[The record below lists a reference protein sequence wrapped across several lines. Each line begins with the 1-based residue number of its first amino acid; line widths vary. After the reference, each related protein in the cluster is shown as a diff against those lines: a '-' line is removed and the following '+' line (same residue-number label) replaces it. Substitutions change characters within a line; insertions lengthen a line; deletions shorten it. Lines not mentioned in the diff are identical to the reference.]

1 MTLRITT
8 LSENTAGNGDFL
20 GEWGLS
26 ILLETESTT
35 ILFDSGKSISAV
47 HNADALNID
56 LAKISRIV
64 LSHGHYDHTGGL
76 RDVLRRIGKEV
87 EVIAHPDIWQS
98 KYARRKDEPDRYI
111 GIPFQ
116 RRELEGLGARF
127 KMVKEPIGITDN
139 IMTTGE
145 VPMVTDFEQI
155 DEGLFVR
162 ENSGWQPDKLLDDQA
177 LVIKTDAG
185 LVVILGCAHR
195 GMINTLYHA
204 RQMTDVDKIHAV
216 IGGSHL
222 MGVSEERLWQT
233 IDAIRGLGIQ
243 KMGLC
248 HCTDLPTASLLA
260 QEFSEGFFF
269 NKAGGVIDI
278 P

>member
-8 LSENTAGNGDFL
+8 LSENTASRGDFI

-26 ILLETESTT
+26 IFLETEGMA

-56 LAKISRIV
+56 LAKVSRIV

-87 EVIAHPDIWQS
+87 EVIAHPD
-98 KYARRKDEPDRYI
+98 ARRKDEPDRYI

-116 RRELEGLGARF
+116 RRELESLGACF
-127 KMVKEPIGITDN
+127 KLTKKTVEIADN

-145 VPMVTDFEQI
+145 IPMATDFEQI
-155 DEGLFVR
+155 DDALFVR
-162 ENSGWQPDKLLDDQA
+162 EESGWQPDKLLDDQA
-177 LVIKTDAG
+177 LVVKTEAG

-195 GMINTLYHA
+195 GMVNTLYHA
-204 RQMTDVDKIHAV
+204 RQLTEVDKIHAV

-222 MGVSEERLWQT
+222 MNASEERLWQT
-233 IDAIRGLGIQ
+233 IDALRGLGIQ
-243 KMGLC
+243 RMGLC
-248 HCTDLPTASLLA
+248 HCTDLPAASLMA
-260 QEFSEGFFF
+260 QEFEEIFFF
-269 NKAGGVIDI
+269 NMAGTVIEI